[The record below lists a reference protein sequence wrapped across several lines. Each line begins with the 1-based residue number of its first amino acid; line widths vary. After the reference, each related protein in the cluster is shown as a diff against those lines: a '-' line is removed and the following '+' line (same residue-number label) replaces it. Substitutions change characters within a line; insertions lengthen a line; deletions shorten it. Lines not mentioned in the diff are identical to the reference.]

1 MYPRCGD
8 GVAGGGGDGI
18 EKLSVP
24 NSNSWHQE
32 VIASFEDFN
41 NIYIVSAAQQC
52 FSGKAM

>member
-41 NIYIVSAAQQC
+41 NIYIVSVAQQ
-52 FSGKAM
+52 AML